1 MTDEKKYF
9 VTHSAGNILCDHI
22 SREKND
28 GTYEHLSY
36 QDIVDKLNNLVK
48 ENRQLKNDL
57 KKQFKAIAKT
67 TDEFN
72 STIDTKTL
80 IQLFKDSNELK
91 EIKDENQR
99 LIKML
104 DNVANCMQNQNKDIP
119 IDDFVELWNK
129 MATKEVLELKLI
141 QVLRNHYLEC
151 QKWNDTHTQ
160 LIIKQIAQDLNVD
173 LE

>member
-1 MTDEKKYF
+1 MNEKKYF

-48 ENRQLKNDL
+48 ENLQLKNDL

-80 IQLFKDSNELK
+80 IQLFNDSNELK
-91 EIKDENQR
+91 EIKTEQLCFDKMD
-99 LIKML
+99 LIK
-104 DNVANCMQNQNKDIP
+104 I
-119 IDDFVELWNK
+119 
-129 MATKEVLELKLI
+129 
-141 QVLRNHYLEC
+141 LRNHYIEC

-160 LIIKQIAQDLNVD
+160 LIIKQIAQDLKVD

>member
-1 MTDEKKYF
+1 MTCEKKYF

-48 ENRQLKNDL
+48 ENLQLKNDL

-72 STIDTKTL
+72 STVDTKTL

-91 EIKDENQR
+91 EIKTEQLCFD
-99 LIKML
+99 KMDL
-104 DNVANCMQNQNKDIP
+104 
-119 IDDFVELWNK
+119 
-129 MATKEVLELKLI
+129 LKI
-141 QVLRNHYLEC
+141 LRNHYLEC

-160 LIIKQIAQDLNVD
+160 LIIKQIAQDLKVD